1 VNCTNVGISL
11 LLGILMIGGGLSGC
25 SAPSVKKT
33 SDNSTLK
40 TKPVVEHQLFI
51 INQQAARKE
60 TATAKRVTGK
70 KDKHHIEYEKKRL
83 RYNQQWLTQQDARQQ
98 QLKQKYHDRYQAQ
111 QQQAT
116 RQQQQAQQQAEQ
128 QLKQEYHARYQAQQ
142 QQIAI
147 QQQQAEQ
154 QLKQKYHARYQA
166 QQQQAEQQRL
176 RRQWQQ
182 QAQQRARAVY
192 AKRQPSQ
199 HNRTVNLAEHLSNA
213 AINRTRHRIRYDGR
227 YIPISYPMGDVPA
240 NMGVCTDVIIR
251 SYRSLGIDLQRLVHE
266 DISRAFYAYP
276 NLSKW
281 GLSAPDPN
289 IDHRRVH
296 NLRAFFNR
304 HAQRLPMT
312 RNPRDYRPG
321 DIVTW
326 SLGGDQGHIGIVVNR
341 RSPIDP
347 NRYLIVHNISS
358 GTKMEDVLFNWPI
371 TGHYRYFPNRQPW
384 LAAAR

>member
-1 VNCTNVGISL
+1 MNCTNVGISL

-25 SAPSVKKT
+25 SAPSVKTT

-40 TKPVVEHQLFI
+40 TKPVVEHQLII

-70 KDKHHIEYEKKRL
+70 KDKHHIEYEKRRL
-83 RYNQQWLTQQDARQQ
+83 RYNQQWLTQQEARQQ

-116 RQQQQAQQQAEQ
+116 RQQQQAA
-128 QLKQEYHARYQAQQ
+128 
-142 QQIAI
+142 
-147 QQQQAEQ
+147 QQAEQ
-154 QLKQKYHARYQA
+154 QLKQKYHARY
-166 QQQQAEQQRL
+166 
-176 RRQWQQ
+176 